1 MPNTPIIQ
9 VLWRMNQY
17 TQPFWKALDKNKT
30 MYRAQKA
37 ELAEMKRRMKTML
50 DFVVYTGY
58 FCIYKE

>member
-1 MPNTPIIQ
+1 
-9 VLWRMNQY
+9 MNQY